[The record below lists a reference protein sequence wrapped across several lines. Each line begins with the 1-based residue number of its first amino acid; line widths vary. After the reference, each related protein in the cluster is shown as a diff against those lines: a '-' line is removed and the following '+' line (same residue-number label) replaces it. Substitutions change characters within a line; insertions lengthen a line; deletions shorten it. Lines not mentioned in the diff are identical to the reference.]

1 MATPPGGSAAPAP
14 SRMLFLDG
22 LRGIAIILM
31 VLNHTSRWWM
41 DVKPMGWGRYYLIYG
56 SVILPAA
63 IFLFLVGFCL
73 PISYR
78 ESPARDRLGAALL
91 KYGRR
96 GLQVIAAGLL
106 LNVVVFPKDPFWL
119 GGVLQ
124 TIGLSVVVLGPFLPL
139 VRYRAGRWGIVALA
153 VALYIG
159 FALSFDAL
167 KAWVVVHPVL
177 AQIIFLDFPPWPW
190 LSAAL
195 VGLTLGWVWLEARE
209 RGPAAEARYFA
220 TAAVI
225 GVLFVLMYV
234 AWEWWLPTTP
244 RFGFPRDFMLN
255 RHWTP
260 RGVTTSLIIGGVAL
274 LLAGTYWLM
283 EVKRWA
289 PRWLVIL
296 GQTALMLYFVHQLI
310 VLTLVNQTLGMR
322 FNNWPRY
329 IAANLVLLAVLV
341 GLGWAWLAIKRAWR
355 QAGLSGRL
363 SWVWLGDRHGAT
375 ARGKS

>member
-1 MATPPGGSAAPAP
+1 
-14 SRMLFLDG
+14 MLFLDG

-41 DVKPMGWGRYYLIYG
+41 DLKPMGWGRYYLIYG
-56 SVILPAA
+56 SVLLPAA
-63 IFLFLVGFCL
+63 MFLFLVGFCL

-78 ESPARDRLGAALL
+78 TSPARDRLGAALL

-124 TIGLSVVVLGPFLPL
+124 TIGLSIIVLAPLLPL
-139 VRYRAGRWGIVALA
+139 TCYRVGRWGIVTLA
-153 VALYIG
+153 VAVYIG
-159 FALSFDAL
+159 FGLSFEAL
-167 KAWVVVHPVL
+167 KGWVVAHPVL

-195 VGLTLGWVWLEARE
+195 IGLVAGWMWLEARE
-209 RGPAAEARYFA
+209 RGPAAEAHYFA
-220 TAAVI
+220 AAAVL
-225 GVLFVLMYV
+225 GAFFVLFYV
-234 AWEWWLPTTP
+234 AWEWWMPTTP

-260 RGVTTSLIIGGVAL
+260 RGVTTSLVIGSVAL
-274 LLAGTYWLM
+274 LLAAMYWLM
-283 EVKRWA
+283 EVKRCA

-296 GQTALMLYFVHQLI
+296 GQTALMLYFVHQII
-310 VLTLVNQTLGMR
+310 VLTLVNQALGVR

-329 IAANLVLLAVLV
+329 VVANLVLIVVLIGV
-341 GLGWAWLAIKRAWR
+341 GWAWLAVKRAWR
-355 QAGLSGRL
+355 QAGGWGLT
-363 SWVWLGDRHGAT
+363 SW
-375 ARGKS
+375 AR